1 MKTHEKEYKTLL
13 SNSLREDIMTDYD
26 VAIIG
31 AGPAGLTA
39 GLYCARYGLKT
50 VIIEKGIIGGTASW
64 AGSVQNYPGFM
75 DISGMELMMKFQ
87 EQAEKA
93 GAKVELDT
101 VLEIKDND
109 KEKEIILS
117 GKTIKVSSVIVSV
130 GAKSKWLN
138 VKGEKQYLNKGV
150 HFCAT
155 CDGPMY
161 QGKKVCVIGSD
172 SRAAEEAI
180 YLAGVTEEV
189 FLLSPKKELTADS
202 TKQNQLKEKGVKI
215 KLGVTIVEFFGS
227 AMLEGINYKDD
238 KGNNNTLNLSG
249 SFIFVGT
256 EPNTEFVSVDK
267 EENGKIIVN
276 ESMETNKKGIFACGD
291 CIKKE
296 LNQIA
301 TCVGE
306 GAIAAHT
313 AARYIQNKDSE

>member
-1 MKTHEKEYKTLL
+1 
-13 SNSLREDIMTDYD
+13 MTNYD

-64 AGSVQNYPGFM
+64 AGSVQNYPGFL
-75 DISGMELMMKFQ
+75 DISGLELMMKFE
-87 EQAEKA
+87 EQAKKA
-93 GAKVELDT
+93 GAEIELDT
-101 VLEIKDND
+101 VLEIKTEGN
-109 KEKEIILS
+109 EKEIVLN
-117 GKTIKVSSVIVSV
+117 GKTIKTNSIIVSV

-138 VKGEKQYLNKGV
+138 VKGEKQFLNKGV

-180 YLAGVTEEV
+180 YLSSVTEEV
-189 FLLSPKKELTADS
+189 FLLSPKKELNADLI
-202 TKQNQLKEKGVKI
+202 KQTQLKEKGVKV
-215 KLGVTIVEFFGS
+215 KLGVNVTEFFGS
-227 AMLEGINYKDD
+227 TMLEGLNYKEENG
-238 KGNNNTLNLSG
+238 KISTLNISG
-249 SFIFVGT
+249 AFIFVGT
-256 EPNTEFVSVDK
+256 EPNTEFVNVTKD
-267 EENGKIIVN
+267 EIGKILVN

-313 AARYIQNKDSE
+313 AARFIQNKDSQ

>member
-1 MKTHEKEYKTLL
+1 
-13 SNSLREDIMTDYD
+13 MTNYD

-64 AGSVQNYPGFM
+64 AGSVQNYPGFL
-75 DISGMELMMKFQ
+75 DISGLELMMKFE
-87 EQAEKA
+87 EQAKKA
-93 GAKVELDT
+93 GAEIELDT
-101 VLEIKDND
+101 VLEIKTEGN
-109 KEKEIILS
+109 EKEIVLN
-117 GKTIKVSSVIVSV
+117 GKTIKTNSIIVSV

-138 VKGEKQYLNKGV
+138 VKGEKQFLNKGV

-180 YLAGVTEEV
+180 YLSSVTEEV
-189 FLLSPKKELTADS
+189 FLLSPKKELNADLI
-202 TKQNQLKEKGVKI
+202 KQTQLKEKGVKV
-215 KLGVTIVEFFGS
+215 KLGVNVTEFFGS
-227 AMLEGINYKDD
+227 TMLEGLNYKEENG
-238 KGNNNTLNLSG
+238 KISTLNISG
-249 SFIFVGT
+249 AFIFVGT
-256 EPNTEFVSVDK
+256 EPNTEFVNVTKD
-267 EENGKIIVN
+267 EIGKILVN

-313 AARYIQNKDSE
+313 AARFIQNKDSQWNKLTTIK

>member
-1 MKTHEKEYKTLL
+1 MTQY
-13 SNSLREDIMTDYD
+13 DI
-26 VAIIG
+26 VIIG

-39 GLYCARYGLKT
+39 AIYAARYGMKT
-50 VIIEKGIIGGTASW
+50 AVIEKGIIGGTASW
-64 AGSVQNYPGFM
+64 AGSIQNYPGFI
-75 DISGMELMMKFQ
+75 DVSGIELMQKFE
-87 EQAEKA
+87 EQAKKA
-93 GAKVELDT
+93 GA
-101 VLEIKDND
+101 
-109 KEKEIILS
+109 EIILDS
-117 GKTIKVSSVIVSV
+117 VEKINDGKIKEIVLQGQTITSKAIIVTV

-189 FLLSPKKELTADS
+189 FLLSPKKELNADS
-202 TKQNQLKEKGVKI
+202 IKQTQLKEKGVKI
-215 KLGVTIVEFFGS
+215 KLGVNVLEFFGS
-227 AMLEGINYKDD
+227 AMLEGLNYKDESG
-238 KGNNNTLNLSG
+238 KVNTLNVNG
-249 SFIFVGT
+249 AFIFVGT
-256 EPNTEFVSVDK
+256 EPNTEFVNVDK
-267 EENGKIIVN
+267 DEIGKIIVN
-276 ESMETNKKGIFACGD
+276 ESMETNKKGIFAAGD

-313 AARYIQNKDSE
+313 AAKYIQNKDSQ

>member
-1 MKTHEKEYKTLL
+1 MA
-13 SNSLREDIMTDYD
+13 DYD

-50 VIIEKGIIGGTASW
+50 IIIEKGIIGGTASW
-64 AGSVQNYPGFM
+64 AGSVQNYPGFL
-75 DISGMELMMKFQ
+75 DISGLELMMKFQ

-93 GAKVELDT
+93 GAKIELDT
-101 VLEIKDND
+101 VLEINDKD
-109 KEKEIILS
+109 KEKEIVLS
-117 GKTIKVSSVIVSV
+117 GKTIKVNSIIVSV

-138 VKGEKQYLNKGV
+138 VKGEKQFLNKGV

-180 YLAGVTEEV
+180 YLSSVTQEV
-189 FLLSPKKELTADS
+189 FLLSPKKELNADS
-202 TKQNQLKEKGVKI
+202 IKQTQLKEKGVKV
-215 KLGVTIVEFFGS
+215 KLGVNVLEFFGS
-227 AMLEGINYKDD
+227 TMLQGINYKEEDG
-238 KGNNNTLNLSG
+238 KISKLNVTG
-249 SFIFVGT
+249 AFIFVGT
-256 EPNTEFVSVDK
+256 EPNTEFVDVKK
-267 EENGKIIVN
+267 EEGGKIIVN

-313 AARYIQNKDSE
+313 AAKFIQNKDSQ

>member
-1 MKTHEKEYKTLL
+1 MV
-13 SNSLREDIMTDYD
+13 DYD

-39 GLYCARYGLKT
+39 GLYAARYGLKT

-64 AGSVQNYPGFM
+64 AGSVQNYPGYL
-75 DISGMELMMKFQ
+75 DISGMDLMMKFQ

-93 GAKVELDT
+93 GAKIELET
-101 VLEIKDND
+101 VLEIKDNNN
-109 KEKEIILS
+109 EKEIILS
-117 GKTIKVSSVIVSV
+117 GKTLKVNSIIVSV

-161 QGKKVCVIGSD
+161 QEKKVCVIGSD

-180 YLAGVTEEV
+180 YLAGVTEGV
-189 FLLSPKKELTADS
+189 YLLSPKKELNADAA
-202 TKQNQLKEKGVKI
+202 KQNQLKEKGVNI
-215 KLGVTIVEFFGS
+215 RLGVNITEFFGTQ
-227 AMLEGINYKDD
+227 MLEGIKFKNE
-238 KGNNNTLNLSG
+238 SG
-249 SFIFVGT
+249 SEETLELNGAFIFVGT
-256 EPNTEFVSVDK
+256 EPNTEFVNVKKD
-267 EENGKIIVN
+267 ENGKVIVN
-276 ESMETNKKGIFACGD
+276 ESMETDKKGIFACGD

-313 AARYIQNKDSE
+313 AARFIQNKDSQ

>member
-1 MKTHEKEYKTLL
+1 
-13 SNSLREDIMTDYD
+13 MTDYD

-50 VIIEKGIIGGTASW
+50 IIIEKGIIGGTASW

-75 DISGMELMMKFQ
+75 DISGLELMMKFQ

-93 GAKVELDT
+93 GAKIELDT
-101 VLEIKDND
+101 VEEIKDNGN
-109 KEKEIILS
+109 EKEIVLS
-117 GKTIKVSSVIVSV
+117 GKTLKVNSVIVSV

-180 YLAGVTEEV
+180 YLAGVTQEV
-189 FLLSPKKELTADS
+189 FLLSPKKELNADAA
-202 TKQNQLKEKGVKI
+202 KQNQLKEKGVKI
-215 KLGVTIVEFFGS
+215 KVGVNITEFFGTQ
-227 AMLEGINYKDD
+227 MLEGINYKDETG
-238 KGNNNTLNLSG
+238 KLNTLNVNG
-249 SFIFVGT
+249 AFIFVGT
-256 EPNTEFVSVDK
+256 EPNIEFVNVKKD
-267 EENGKIIVN
+267 ENGKVIVN
-276 ESMETNKKGIFACGD
+276 ELMETDKKGIFACGD

-313 AARYIQNKDSE
+313 AARYIQNKDSQ

>member
-1 MKTHEKEYKTLL
+1 
-13 SNSLREDIMTDYD
+13 MTDYD

-39 GLYCARYGLKT
+39 GLYCARYGLRT

-64 AGSVQNYPGFM
+64 AGSVQNYPGYL
-75 DISGMELMMKFQ
+75 DISGLELMMKFQ

-93 GAKVELDT
+93 GAKIELDT
-101 VLEIKDND
+101 VQEIKDSGN
-109 KEKEIILS
+109 EKEIVLP
-117 GKTIKVSSVIVSV
+117 GKTLRVNSIIVSV

-138 VKGEKQYLNKGV
+138 VKGEKQFLNKGV

-189 FLLSPKKELTADS
+189 FLISPKKELTAD
-202 TKQNQLKEKGVKI
+202 TAKQKLLTEKGVKL
-215 KLGVTIVEFFGS
+215 KLGATVLEFFGTQ
-227 AMLEGINYKDD
+227 MLEGIKFKNEN
-238 KGNNNTLNLSG
+238 GAEEILSLNG
-249 SFIFVGT
+249 AFIFVGT
-256 EPNTEFVSVDK
+256 EPNTELVNVKKD
-267 EENGKIIVN
+267 ENGKIIVN
-276 ESMETNKKGIFACGD
+276 ESMETDKIGIFACGD

-313 AARYIQNKDSE
+313 AARFIQNKDSQ

>member
-1 MKTHEKEYKTLL
+1 
-13 SNSLREDIMTDYD
+13 MTDYD

-39 GLYCARYGLKT
+39 GLYCARYGLRT
-50 VIIEKGIIGGTASW
+50 IIIEKGIIGGTASW
-64 AGSVQNYPGFM
+64 AGSVQNYPGFL
-75 DISGMELMMKFQ
+75 DISGLELMMKFQ

-93 GAKVELDT
+93 GAKIELDT
-101 VLEIKDND
+101 VLEIKDNA
-109 KEKEIILS
+109 KEKEIVLS
-117 GKTIKVSSVIVSV
+117 GKTIKVNSIIVSV

-138 VKGEKQYLNKGV
+138 VKGEKQFLNKGV

-189 FLLSPKKELTADS
+189 FLLSPKKELNADLV
-202 TKQNQLKEKGVKI
+202 KQTQLKEKGVKV
-215 KLGVTIVEFFGS
+215 KLGVNVIEFFGS
-227 AMLEGINYKDD
+227 NMLEGINYKEEDGKISKLD
-238 KGNNNTLNLSG
+238 ITGA
-249 SFIFVGT
+249 FIFVGT
-256 EPNTEFVSVDK
+256 EPNTEFVDVKK
-267 EENGKIIVN
+267 EESGKIIVN
-276 ESMETNKKGIFACGD
+276 ESMETNKAGIFACGD

-313 AARYIQNKDSE
+313 AARYIQNKDSQ

>member
-1 MKTHEKEYKTLL
+1 
-13 SNSLREDIMTDYD
+13 MTDYD

-31 AGPAGLTA
+31 AGPSGLTA

-64 AGSVQNYPGFM
+64 AGSVQNYPGFL

-93 GAKVELDT
+93 GAKIELET
-101 VLEIKDND
+101 VLEIKDNNS
-109 KEKEIILS
+109 EKEIVLS
-117 GKTIKVSSVIVSV
+117 GKTLKANSIIVSV

-138 VKGEKQYLNKGV
+138 IKGEKQYLNKGV

-161 QGKKVCVIGSD
+161 QGKKVSVIGSD

-180 YLAGVTEEV
+180 YLAGVTQEV
-189 FLLSPKKELTADS
+189 FLLSPKKELNADAA
-202 TKQNQLKEKGVKI
+202 KQNQLKEKGVNI
-215 KLGVTIVEFFGS
+215 RLGVNITEFFGTQ
-227 AMLEGINYKDD
+227 MLEGIKFKNESGKEE
-238 KGNNNTLNLSG
+238 TILLNG
-249 SFIFVGT
+249 AFIFVGT
-256 EPNTEFVSVDK
+256 QPNTEFVNVKKD
-267 EENGKIIVN
+267 ENGKIIVN
-276 ESMETNKKGIFACGD
+276 ESMETDKKGIFACGD

-313 AARYIQNKDSE
+313 AARFIQNKDSQ

>member
-1 MKTHEKEYKTLL
+1 
-13 SNSLREDIMTDYD
+13 MTDYD

-50 VIIEKGIIGGTASW
+50 IIVEKGIIGGTASW
-64 AGSVQNYPGFM
+64 AGSVQNYPGFL
-75 DISGMELMMKFQ
+75 DISGLELMMKFQ

-93 GAKVELDT
+93 GAKIELDT
-101 VLEIKDND
+101 VLEIKDKG
-109 KEKEIILS
+109 KEKEISLS
-117 GKTIKVSSVIVSV
+117 GKTIKVSSIIVSV

-138 VKGEKQYLNKGV
+138 VKGEKQFLNKGV

-180 YLAGVTEEV
+180 YLSGVTKEV
-189 FLLSPKKELTADS
+189 FLLSPKKELSADS
-202 TKQNQLKEKGVKI
+202 IKQTQLKEKGVKV
-215 KLGVTIVEFFGS
+215 KLGVNVIEFFGDN
-227 AMLEGINYKDD
+227 MLQGINYKEEDGKISKID
-238 KGNNNTLNLSG
+238 VNGA
-249 SFIFVGT
+249 FIFVGT
-256 EPNTEFVSVDK
+256 EPNTEFVDVKK
-267 EENGKIIVN
+267 EEDGKIIVN
-276 ESMETNKKGIFACGD
+276 ESMETNKTGIFACGD

-313 AARYIQNKDSE
+313 AARFIQNKDSQ

>member
-1 MKTHEKEYKTLL
+1 
-13 SNSLREDIMTDYD
+13 MTDYD

-50 VIIEKGIIGGTASW
+50 IIIEKGIIGGTASW
-64 AGSVQNYPGFM
+64 AGSVQNYPGFL
-75 DISGMELMMKFQ
+75 DISGIELMMKFQ
-87 EQAEKA
+87 EQTEKA
-93 GAKVELDT
+93 GAKIELDT
-101 VLEIKDND
+101 VLEIKDKD

-117 GKTIKVSSVIVSV
+117 GKTIKASSIIVSV

-138 VKGEKQYLNKGV
+138 VKGEKQFLNKGV

-180 YLAGVTEEV
+180 YLSSITEEI
-189 FLLSPKKELTADS
+189 FLLSPKKELNADS
-202 TKQNQLKEKGVKI
+202 IKQTQLKEKGVKI
-215 KLGVTIVEFFGS
+215 KLGVNIIEFFGNN
-227 AMLEGINYKDD
+227 MLEGITYKEEDGKISKLD
-238 KGNNNTLNLSG
+238 VKGA
-249 SFIFVGT
+249 FIFVGT
-256 EPNTEFVSVDK
+256 EPNTEFVDVKK
-267 EENGKIIVN
+267 EEDGKIIVN
-276 ESMETNKKGIFACGD
+276 ESMETDKKGIFACGD

-313 AARYIQNKDSE
+313 AARFIQNKDSQ

>member
-1 MKTHEKEYKTLL
+1 MA
-13 SNSLREDIMTDYD
+13 DYD

-50 VIIEKGIIGGTASW
+50 IIIEKGIIGGTASW
-64 AGSVQNYPGFM
+64 AGSIQNYPGYL
-75 DISGMELMMKFQ
+75 DVSGIELMGKFE
-87 EQAEKA
+87 EQARKA
-93 GAKVELDT
+93 GVEIELDT
-101 VLEIKDND
+101 VLEIKDSG
-109 KEKEIILS
+109 KEKEVILS
-117 GKTIKVSSVIVSV
+117 GKSLKVNSVIVSV

-138 VKGEKQYLNKGV
+138 VKGEKQFLNKGV

-180 YLAGVTEEV
+180 YLSGVTEEV
-189 FLLSPKKELTADS
+189 FLLSPKKELNADLV
-202 TKQNQLKEKGVKI
+202 KQTQLKEKGVKVI
-215 KLGVTIVEFFGS
+215 LGITITEFFGEL
-227 AMLEGINYKDD
+227 MLEGINYKD
-238 KGNNNTLNLSG
+238 KNGKNNTLNVNG
-249 SFIFVGT
+249 AFIFVGT
-256 EPNTEFVSVDK
+256 EPNTEFVNVDK

-313 AARYIQNKDSE
+313 AARYIQNKDSQ

>member
-1 MKTHEKEYKTLL
+1 
-13 SNSLREDIMTDYD
+13 MTMYD

-50 VIIEKGIIGGTASW
+50 IIIEKGIIGGTASW
-64 AGSVQNYPGFM
+64 AGSIQNYPGYL
-75 DISGMELMMKFQ
+75 DVSGMELMSKFE
-87 EQAEKA
+87 EQAKKA
-93 GAKVELDT
+93 GAEIELDS
-101 VLEIKDND
+101 VLEIKDNG
-109 KEKEIILS
+109 KEKEIVLT
-117 GKTIKVSSVIVSV
+117 GKTINANSVIVSV

-138 VKGEKQYLNKGV
+138 VKGEKQFLNKGV

-189 FLLSPKKELTADS
+189 FLLSPKKELNADS
-202 TKQNQLKEKGVKI
+202 IKQTQLKEKGVKI
-215 KLGVTIVEFFGS
+215 KLGVSILEFFGDV
-227 AMLEGINYKDD
+227 MLQGVNYKDET
-238 KGNNNTLNLSG
+238 GNVNTLNING
-249 SFIFVGT
+249 AFVFVGT
-256 EPNTEFVSVDK
+256 EPNTEFVNVKKD
-267 EENGKIIVN
+267 EIGKIIVN
-276 ESMETNKKGIFACGD
+276 ESMETDKKGIFACGD

-313 AARYIQNKDSE
+313 AARFIQNKDIQ